1 MRVMVPPEGMDV
13 TGVKPRVTDT
23 EDFPEIRSDDAMTND
38 TDVTCVKVPPAA
50 DAIAPEATG
59 AEALAAFVETVMS
72 PPAVAEPMMRPTR
85 VIVVTAFMVEIAPPP
100 VVMTMEVAPGGDT
113 TRGVNSEGCCA
124 VGVAVVAKKPDG

>member
-1 MRVMVPPEGMDV
+1 MVPPEGMDV

-38 TDVTCVKVPPAA
+38 TDVTCVNVPPAA

-59 AEALAAFVETVMS
+59 AEALAAFVETAMS

-85 VIVVTAFMVEIAPPP
+85 VIVVTPSMVEIAPPP
-100 VVMTMEVAPGGDT
+100 VVMTMEVAPGGAT
-113 TRGVNSEGCCA
+113 TKGVKPEGICA